1 MNCISANDYVEKI
14 KKRRIY
20 FPSHGSKFREKN
32 MAFFFFYFDETSAAD
47 RRWIVI
53 DEIPPS
59 TSVRRPGV
67 HLECSWERRLQVS
80 AALTANFRQPL
91 FHKSLRRPA
100 RTARAEAIY
109 IYRYRYIR
117 SVQFHA
123 VRATASLFKFDVM
136 LSCITFRRF
145 SKNPP
150 RLASE

>member
-1 MNCISANDYVEKI
+1 MNCPSVDDHIWKKI
-14 KKRRIY
+14 KKKTKSSFRSRFRPFKIQ
-20 FPSHGSKFREKN
+20 REKHGV
-32 MAFFFFYFDETSAAD
+32 FFLGFDETSAAD

-100 RTARAEAIY
+100 RSWLELYIY
-109 IYRYRYIR
+109 IHAGR
-117 SVQFHA
+117 SF
-123 VRATASLFKFDVM
+123 TLFEQQLVYSNLM
-136 LSCITFRRF
+136 
-145 SKNPP
+145 
-150 RLASE
+150 